1 VFILYP
7 LLAGLLIGTL
17 IGGSWLAL
25 GSIRF
30 RWAPLVLIGF
40 LAQVV
45 LFSDA
50 VAERVGEAGPAL
62 YVISTLCVG
71 AAVVRNVRL
80 PGMPLIIL
88 GAASNVA
95 AILANN
101 GFMPASPEALASLG
115 KVAPVIY
122 SNSSVVAHPAL
133 ELLTDRFALPRWVP
147 AANVFSLGDVVLGVG
162 VVMLVVL
169 TMQRGR
175 NSARPGHGGRADAVR
190 SDAER
195 SGTPSTSMDGSIAAG
210 GAETH

>member
-1 VFILYP
+1 MFILYA
-7 LLAGLLIGTL
+7 LVAGLLVGTL

-40 LAQVV
+40 LAQIV

-62 YVISTLCVG
+62 YVISTLFVG

-80 PGMPLIIL
+80 PGMPLIIV
-88 GAASNVA
+88 GAASNMA

-122 SNSSVVAHPAL
+122 SNSSVVARPAL
-133 ELLTDRFALPRWVP
+133 ELLTD
-147 AANVFSLGDVVLGVG
+147 
-162 VVMLVVL
+162 
-169 TMQRGR
+169 
-175 NSARPGHGGRADAVR
+175 
-190 SDAER
+190 
-195 SGTPSTSMDGSIAAG
+195 
-210 GAETH
+210 